1 MPTIHLTTFIAAPVE
16 RVFDLSRSIE
26 LHQRSMSAYKEE
38 AVAGIRN
45 GLININETVTW
56 KARHLF
62 KTRVLRVKI
71 TDMKFPEKFTDE
83 QLMGD
88 FKSMKNEHW
97 FKSCENG
104 TIMIGL
110 FNYETPYGIIGNIFE
125 KIFLTRYLKKMLENR
140 NLVIKKYAESE
151 SWKQLLNK

>member
-71 TDMKFPEKFTDE
+71 TAMKFPEQFTDE

-97 FKSCENG
+97 FKPCENG

-110 FNYETPYGIIGNIFE
+110 FNYETPYGIFGNIFS
-125 KIFLTRYLKKMLENR
+125 KIFLTKYLKKMLEQR
-140 NLVIKKYAESE
+140 NLAIKKHAESE
-151 SWKQLLNK
+151 LWKQLLN

>member
-71 TDMKFPEKFTDE
+71 TAMKFPEIFIDE

-97 FKSCENG
+97 FKPCENG
-104 TIMIGL
+104 TIMIEF
-110 FNYETPYGIIGNIFE
+110 FNYETPYGIIGKAFE
-125 KIFLTRYLKKMLENR
+125 KIFLTRYLKKMLESR
-140 NLVIKKYAESE
+140 NLLIKKYAESE